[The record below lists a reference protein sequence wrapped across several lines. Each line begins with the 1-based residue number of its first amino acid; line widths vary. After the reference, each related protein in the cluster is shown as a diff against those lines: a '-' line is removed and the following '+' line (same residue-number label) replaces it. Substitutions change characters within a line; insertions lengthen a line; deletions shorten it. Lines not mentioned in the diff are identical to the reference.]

1 MGILIMLI
9 LLTLAGLAGAIWVS
23 IPTPARTVNDG
34 NAYSPRLREIP
45 RGRVTWERGVGVL
58 LVVALA
64 WFLSSISIVDARAQK
79 VQTSFGKVTGVN
91 GSGFNLVAP
100 WSSGTQF
107 STSKQW
113 IDFEGDGHEEKE
125 PKIKVRL
132 AGQATA
138 DVVGIV
144 YWTQPESTIDDL
156 YLEWKEETRIR
167 EKLVLPLAQQA
178 LNEAFG
184 SYDPLSAEKQNAEV
198 LATYSKT
205 ATQILKDKIGSQL
218 TGVEVQL
225 RDIDYDDTTETR
237 LKDIQ
242 AAVAEYRVAVQKAA
256 TAEQIA
262 AANRTIAA
270 SLSNDP
276 VTAFYQCSQMWA
288 DVVREVRP
296 GNLNISSICSQYI
309 PALAP
314 R

>member
-1 MGILIMLI
+1 MLI
-9 LLTLAGLAGAIWVS
+9 LLAIALVVGAVFLGWPSPAKTLTDGYGRTRRDAEGNPIVTPKGKWAKWPFAAAAGLI
-23 IPTPARTVNDG
+23 
-34 NAYSPRLREIP
+34 
-45 RGRVTWERGVGVL
+45 
-58 LVVALA
+58 ALS

-113 IDFEGDGHEEKE
+113 IEFADAGEGDKE

-138 DVVGIV
+138 EVWGFV
-144 YWTQPESTIDDL
+144 YYTQPETTIDDL
-156 YLEWKEETRIR
+156 YLDWKEETRIR
-167 EKLVLPLAQQA
+167 EKLVFPLAQQA

-184 SYDPLSAEKQNAEV
+184 LYNPLAAEKQDAEV
-198 LATYSKT
+198 LATYGKS
-205 ATQILKDKIGSQL
+205 ATTILGTKLGSQL
-218 TGVEVQL
+218 TGVEIQL
-225 RDIDYDDTTETR
+225 RDIDYDDNTENR
-237 LKDIQ
+237 LKEIQ
-242 AAVAEYRVAVQKAA
+242 AAVADYRVAQQKAL
-256 TAEQIA
+256 TAVEIA
-262 AANRTIAA
+262 NANKTIAA

-288 DVVREVRP
+288 NVVSEVKP
-296 GNLNISSICSQYI
+296 ANLNISSICSQYI

>member
-1 MGILIMLI
+1 MGILVMLI
-9 LLTLAGLAGAIWVS
+9 IATLVVAAGAVWVS
-23 IPTPARTVNDG
+23 LPTPEKRVNDG
-34 NAYSPRLREIP
+34 TNYNPQIRVIP
-45 RGRVTWERGVGVL
+45 RSRIRWERGAAVL
-58 LVVALA
+58 LVVPVLWAVC
-64 WFLSSISIVDARAQK
+64 SISIVDARAQK
-79 VQTSFGKVTGVN
+79 VQTSFGKVTSVN
-91 GSGFNLVAP
+91 GSGWNWVAP

-138 DVVGIV
+138 DVVGMV

-156 YLEWKEETRIR
+156 YLEWKEEQRIR

-184 SYDPLSAEKQNAEV
+184 VYDPLSAEKQNAEV
-198 LATYSKT
+198 LATYSKE
-205 ATQILKDKIGSQL
+205 ATRILKEKLGNKL

-225 RDIDYDDTTETR
+225 RDIDYDDNTEAR
-237 LKDIQ
+237 LREIQ
-242 AAVAEYRVAVQKAA
+242 SAIAEFRIAQQRAL
-256 TAEQIA
+256 TAEQV
-262 AANRTIAA
+262 ANANKTIAA

-288 DVVREVRP
+288 DVVREVKP
-296 GNLNISSICSQYI
+296 ATLNIASICSQYI
-309 PALAP
+309 PAI